1 MIVGGDHGDTAFQ
14 FGALVL
20 IELDNEHHLDFEVM
34 SCELICC
41 KGSGR
46 LLEDTILE
54 RLTQGLKIISTY
66 ELHLSMN
73 EQNSIIAK
81 FCSKGPLTNEP
92 TTTTSYTPITKVFM
106 TGDLAFQAMALG
118 KESMAGH
125 WCMQCK
131 ASRLQFKHKD
141 CEMWTMEELVRCG
154 DNAEKNKGNPVLG
167 AKKKPW
173 WPFIP
178 LLNYLVPLLHCLI
191 GIGNQLLD
199 KLWAIIN
206 EHIAE
211 YSLNIRLKK
220 YHRRHNKRKGHVG

>member
-1 MIVGGDHGDTAFQ
+1 MV
-14 FGALVL
+14 
-20 IELDNEHHLDFEVM
+20 
-34 SCELICC
+34 CKLICR
-41 KGSGR
+41 KDSGC
-46 LLEDTILE
+46 LLEETILE
-54 RLTQGLKIISTY
+54 RLTQGLEIISTC
-66 ELHLSMN
+66 ELHLFIN
-73 EQNSIIAK
+73 ERKLIVAK
-81 FCSKGPLTNEP
+81 FRSRNP
-92 TTTTSYTPITKVFM
+92 TTKPTITTYTPITKVFV

-167 AKKKPW
+167 VKKKPW

-178 LLNYLVPLLHCLI
+178 LLNYLIPLLHCLI